1 MVIFIPNRSEYESSC
16 LIFVILII
24 FNESDIYIVDYIF
37 LADIGL

>member
-1 MVIFIPNRSEYESSC
+1 MVIFIPNRSEYERLC